1 MLLDPSMLVS
11 LSSCCEG
18 GHGLHLVF
26 VSLGSVTC
34 TQLHSAALA
43 HRQTFTLCPTF
54 LLPCCVLALQAQ
66 SNLLVTVC
74 RDKTFIYL
82 EPNSD
87 DKVHVRSSPLLL
99 PSVRSPSLQVSVAL
113 CDVAKSTPTVWSS
126 LISFLKCYFSAGSA
140 GHHQLWLT
148 KDHVRCSD
156 VADSARSHQ
165 ALSHALHTT
174 DTCGHNRT
182 AYQAEP

>member
-54 LLPCCVLALQAQ
+54 LLPCCVLAWPPSTMLA
-66 SNLLVTVC
+66 SIPYTHAALL
-74 RDKTFIYL
+74 
-82 EPNSD
+82 
-87 DKVHVRSSPLLL
+87 
-99 PSVRSPSLQVSVAL
+99 
-113 CDVAKSTPTVWSS
+113 
-126 LISFLKCYFSAGSA
+126 FLS
-140 GHHQLWLT
+140 
-148 KDHVRCSD
+148 
-156 VADSARSHQ
+156 
-165 ALSHALHTT
+165 
-174 DTCGHNRT
+174 
-182 AYQAEP
+182 